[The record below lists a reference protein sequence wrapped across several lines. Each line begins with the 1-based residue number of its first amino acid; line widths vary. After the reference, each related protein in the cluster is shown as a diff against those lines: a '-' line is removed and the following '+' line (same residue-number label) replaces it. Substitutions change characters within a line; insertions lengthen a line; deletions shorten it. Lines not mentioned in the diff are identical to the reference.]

1 VRAHTA
7 LLLPGALAVLVLS
20 GCTGD
25 RAGTVAASGSSSSA
39 RSAPSVATTTSLA
52 PSTAAQD
59 TDPAPGQPPFTADL
73 KPDTATASA
82 DARLTVRAIRI
93 GPHTGFDRVVF
104 ELGGKGTPGWDVRY
118 VDSAVSPGS
127 GKPVAV
133 RGGAVL
139 QVSVTGAG
147 YPYDTGVTEYA
158 GRGPLTAAGTNA
170 VTEVVFGAT
179 YEGTT
184 SAFVGTTA
192 RTPFRVYHLDS
203 PSRIVVEVAAA
214 RVSG

>member
-1 VRAHTA
+1 VRAHFT
-7 LLLPGALAVLVLS
+7 LLLSGALAALLVS
-20 GCTGD
+20 GCTAEK
-25 RAGTVAASGSSSSA
+25 AGTAAGSARPSSA
-39 RSAPSVATTTSLA
+39 RSAPSVATTAPLA
-52 PSTAAQD
+52 PSTAAHD
-59 TDPAPGQPPFTADL
+59 TDSASGQPPFIADL

-82 DARLTVRAIRI
+82 DARVTVRAIRI
-93 GPHTGFDRVVF
+93 GPHPGFDRVVF

-127 GKPVAV
+127 GKPVPV

-158 GRGPLTAAGTNA
+158 GRGPLTAAGTHA
-170 VTEVVFGAT
+170 VTEVVFGGT

-184 SAFVGTTA
+184 SAFVGAAA
-192 RTPFRVYHLDS
+192 RTPFRVYRLDS
-203 PSRIVVEVAAA
+203 PSRIVVEVAAG
-214 RVSG
+214 RLSG

>member
-1 VRAHTA
+1 V
-7 LLLPGALAVLVLS
+7 LAVLVLS
-20 GCTGD
+20 GCSGDQAATG
-25 RAGTVAASGSSSSA
+25 AGSATPSSVRSAAS
-39 RSAPSVATTTSLA
+39 VETSTPLA
-52 PSTAAQD
+52 SSTAAHD
-59 TDPAPGQPPFTADL
+59 TDSAPAQPPFAADL

-82 DARLTVRAIRI
+82 DARVTVRAIRI
-93 GPHTGFDRVVF
+93 GPHTSFDRVVF

-127 GKPVAV
+127 GKPVPV

-158 GRGPLTAAGTNA
+158 GRGPLTAAGTHA

-179 YEGTT
+179 FEGTT
-184 SAFVGTTA
+184 SAFVGTAA
-192 RTPFRVYHLDS
+192 RTPFRVYRLNS
-203 PSRIVVEVAAA
+203 PARIVVEVAAGA
-214 RVSG
+214 